1 MCWYCA
7 GFPKEVIPW
16 SCLHPSHKLNNTRA
30 RSYVCNTHLATCRHN
45 QSMLYVHTYI
55 CVYTHVPT
63 NADCRH
69 TLCPVSTVT
78 STPTRNK
85 RGTKLLPRR
94 WRPQYALGCAV
105 LNTANGGIQE
115 TFDVTH
121 ADGMRVV
128 ASVEG
133 KLHWARFV
141 HQCLN
146 ITKLLLRGK
155 ESAKVVSS

>member
-1 MCWYCA
+1 MQYTF
-7 GFPKEVIPW
+7 G
-16 SCLHPSHKLNNTRA
+16 
-30 RSYVCNTHLATCRHN
+30 HLQAQPEHV
-45 QSMLYVHTYI
+45 VHTYI

-105 LNTANGGIQE
+105 LNTANGDIQE

-133 KLHWARFV
+133 KLHWARLV

-155 ESAKVVSS
+155 ESVKVVSS